1 MVIAKVSIKVRQALH
16 YQRCNMEPE
25 DKKAEEKRKAEEA
38 ERQRQEEMLADYNVS
53 DTYTD

>member
-1 MVIAKVSIKVRQALH
+1 
-16 YQRCNMEPE
+16 MEPE